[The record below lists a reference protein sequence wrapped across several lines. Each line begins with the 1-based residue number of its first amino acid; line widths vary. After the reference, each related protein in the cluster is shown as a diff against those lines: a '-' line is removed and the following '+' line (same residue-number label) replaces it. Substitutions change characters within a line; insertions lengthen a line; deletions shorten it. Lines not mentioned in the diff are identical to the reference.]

1 MKEVVFSLIRFSEYG
16 KGDAVANE
24 TEETRKK
31 KLLDDHLEDLSAAPK
46 LIKESDR

>member
-1 MKEVVFSLIRFSEYG
+1 MFSLIRFSEYG

-31 KLLDDHLEDLSAAPK
+31 KKLLDDHLEDLSAAPK